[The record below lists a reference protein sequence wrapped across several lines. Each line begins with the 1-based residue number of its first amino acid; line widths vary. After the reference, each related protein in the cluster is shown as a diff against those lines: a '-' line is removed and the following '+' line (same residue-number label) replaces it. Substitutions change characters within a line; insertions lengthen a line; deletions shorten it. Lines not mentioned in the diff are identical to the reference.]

1 MKQQRKKK
9 LQQMSQIQNKKAQ
22 LEAEAANFE
31 NKIGEQIADIKQVA
45 KEKGTQILVAGAVVA
60 GAYLLYSLMSGSD
73 KSEKKSAKK
82 ESSFLGNAITSYA
95 VGIAL
100 SLAKDQLVDYLRKLE
115 EESVKK

>member
-1 MKQQRKKK
+1 
-9 LQQMSQIQNKKAQ
+9 MSQIKNKKAQ
-22 LEAEAANFE
+22 LEAEAANYE
-31 NKIGEQIADIKQVA
+31 DKIGESIADIKQVA

-60 GAYLLYSLMSGSD
+60 GAYLLYSLLSSD
-73 KSEKKSAKK
+73 KSEKKSEKK

-100 SLAKDQLVDYLRKLE
+100 SLAKDQLVEYLRKLE

>member
-1 MKQQRKKK
+1 
-9 LQQMSQIQNKKAQ
+9 MSELTEKKAK
-22 LEAEAANFE
+22 LEAEAAQFE
-31 NKIGEQIADIKQVA
+31 DKIGEQIADIKQVA

-60 GAYLLYSLMSGSD
+60 AAYLLYSLLSSD
-73 KSEKKSAKK
+73 QSKSEKKSEKK

-100 SLAKDQLVDYLRKLE
+100 SLAKDQLVDYLRRLE

>member
-1 MKQQRKKK
+1 
-9 LQQMSQIQNKKAQ
+9 MSQIKNKKAQ
-22 LEAEAANFE
+22 LEAEAANYE
-31 NKIGEQIADIKQVA
+31 DKIGESIADIKQVA

-60 GAYLLYSLMSGSD
+60 GAYLLYSLLSSD
-73 KSEKKSAKK
+73 NSEKKSEKK

-115 EESVKK
+115 EDSVKE

>member
-1 MKQQRKKK
+1 
-9 LQQMSQIQNKKAQ
+9 MSQITNKKAK

-45 KEKGTQILVAGAVVA
+45 KEEGTQIL
-60 GAYLLYSLMSGSD
+60 GAYLLYSLFSGSD
-73 KSEKKSAKK
+73 KSEKKSEKK

>member
-1 MKQQRKKK
+1 
-9 LQQMSQIQNKKAQ
+9 MSQITEKKAK
-22 LEAEAANFE
+22 LEAEAANYE
-31 NKIGEQIADIKQVA
+31 GKIGESIADIKQVA

-60 GAYLLYSLMSGSD
+60 GAYLIYSLLTDSD
-73 KSEKKSAKK
+73 KSEKKSEKK
-82 ESSFLGNAITSYA
+82 ESSFLSNALTSYA